1 MKKYCLLFI
10 VFAFFFSCDD
20 ATTTNLSG
28 KWQLKT
34 VEKNGLEAVVDTVW
48 YNFQSESIFSIQIYE
63 AQQDEYLAII
73 GMKTLKDNVLS
84 IELGSTV
91 YIEYTDWDSIYRSFT
106 IDKVNRKE
114 LILISEEGYTYS
126 FIKF

>member
-1 MKKYCLLFI
+1 MKKFCLLFI
-10 VFAFFFSCDD
+10 VSAFLFSCDD
-20 ATTTNLSG
+20 VTTSGLSG
-28 KWQLKT
+28 KWQMKT
-34 VEKNGLEAVVDTVW
+34 VEKNGVVTVVDTVW
-48 YNFQSESIFSIQIYE
+48 YNFQSESIFSIQIYV
-63 AQQDEYLAII
+63 ARQDEYLAII

-84 IELGSTV
+84 IELGSTEFID
-91 YIEYTDWDSIYRSFT
+91 YSDWDSIYRSFT